1 MTTRYRL
8 YYAPQG
14 SGMSYCGEFE
24 TRLEACRTADR
35 SPRGLSE
42 DQWDTARQ
50 AGHCGGLTAPPTAGQ
65 EDEDPLLWVEDYCI
79 IRVRYVDQTTRFDD
93 NGYGLFQ

>member
-8 YYAPQG
+8 YYAPEG

-35 SPRGLSE
+35 SPWGLSE

-50 AGHCGGLTAPPTAGQ
+50 AGHCGGLTAPPAEGV
-65 EDEDPLLWVEDYCI
+65 EDEDPLMWVGYYCI
-79 IRVRYVDQTTRFDD
+79 IRVRYLTNHTSHSD
-93 NGYGLFQ
+93 ND